1 LKSEKLPDTGLSLPR
16 RCFVLSTESSTI
28 KTNDMSTTTVAPS
41 NLATA
46 ITPEALF
53 DHWMGHRRL
62 TRRMI
67 EKYPEDQ
74 LFTFSVGGMR
84 PFSELVLEFLGMGVP
99 SLHGVITGEWMKA
112 EDMPQLANWKT
123 SPTTKEELLERWDYA
138 TKELER
144 MWPQVTQ
151 ERLQEED
158 VAFGQWPGKMY
169 WLLLYVIDNEIHH
182 RGQGYVYL
190 RALNIEPPFFWER

>member
-1 LKSEKLPDTGLSLPR
+1 
-16 RCFVLSTESSTI
+16 
-28 KTNDMSTTTVAPS
+28 MSTTTLTSP
-41 NLATA
+41 TA
-46 ITPEALF
+46 LTMDQLF
-53 DHWMGHRRL
+53 NHWMGHRNL
-62 TRRMI
+62 TRKTI

-99 SLHGVITGEWMKA
+99 SLRGVAYREWKKA
-112 EDMPQLANWKT
+112 EELSHLEGWATK
-123 SPTTKEELLERWDYA
+123 PTTKQELLDRWDFS

-144 MWPQVTQ
+144 IWKDVTP

-158 VAFGQWPGKMY
+158 VAFGQWPGTMY

-182 RGQGYVYL
+182 RAQGYVYL
-190 RALNIEPPFFWER
+190 RALGIEPPYFWERE